1 MQREMMQAAVATI
14 YDEVLSKWR
23 GDLFLPTVA
32 APCIRHNRNACEWY
46 RRRGR
51 RLPRAIWQ
59 GVVPARGARSP
70 VTFLS
75 SACAKGPTT

>member
-32 APCIRHNRNACEWY
+32 APWIRHNRNACEWY

-51 RLPRAIWQ
+51 CRASKRNAIAGDLPRVCVRERANDMITKLQAI
-59 GVVPARGARSP
+59 
-70 VTFLS
+70 
-75 SACAKGPTT
+75 